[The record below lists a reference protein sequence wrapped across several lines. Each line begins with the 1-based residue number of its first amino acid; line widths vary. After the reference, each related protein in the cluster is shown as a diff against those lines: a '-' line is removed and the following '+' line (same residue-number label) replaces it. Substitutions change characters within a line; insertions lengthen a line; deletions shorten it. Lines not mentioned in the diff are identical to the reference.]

1 MELMSFRKRSPANHR
16 AMLTPSA
23 KKRLGVIFF
32 AMAATFMVLGAG
44 VSSETV
50 LPPPANLIAAA
61 LAGNAEAQ
69 NLLGLAYIDGKHGC
83 VQDSEKGIR
92 WLKKAT
98 ANGSRNAHVLKRP
111 VMVFQVIV
119 QKRDPHPD
127 DLSKKEVHGIEAD
140 QAHPARNMNG
150 T

>member
-1 MELMSFRKRSPANHR
+1 
-16 AMLTPSA
+16 MLTPSA

-44 VSSETV
+44 VSSEPVFAATCE
-50 LPPPANLIAAA
+50 PFAAA

-92 WLKKAT
+92 WLKKAA
-98 ANGSRNAHVLKRP
+98 ANGSRNAIDNLCWAYGGGYMPDKNGKMVANPLLP
-111 VMVFQVIV
+111 V
-119 QKRDPHPD
+119 R
-127 DLSKKEVHGIEAD
+127 KKDEAIWCGKSGI
-140 QAHPARNMNG
+140 PL
-150 T
+150 